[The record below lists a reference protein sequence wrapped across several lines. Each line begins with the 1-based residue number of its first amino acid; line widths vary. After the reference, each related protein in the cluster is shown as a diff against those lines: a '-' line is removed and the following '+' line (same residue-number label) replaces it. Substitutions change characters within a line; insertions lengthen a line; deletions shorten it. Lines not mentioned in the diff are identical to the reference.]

1 MTESL
6 MPEYVSVVCVCLCFF
21 FWFVLFFSLHPHH
34 WEGERRKHVQSEF
47 GDPSVEGLLLCQSP
61 FMSPFWLDLVPLSGP
76 LS

>member
-47 GDPSVEGLLLCQSP
+47 GDPSVEGLLLCVVLITTELYRL
-61 FMSPFWLDLVPLSGP
+61 FGLT
-76 LS
+76 